1 MQKIELTGNLGS
13 DAEYR
18 NDNGNE
24 FIKFNVGVTERFTKQ
39 DGTKVEQV
47 TWHSCV
53 LNGRQDNLLPYLK
66 KGTRVFVRGDQKLRV
81 FSSEK
86 DRAMKA
92 GSNVSVRE
100 LELIGAK
107 AEPVPQQ
114 LCDEHGMLYSP
125 VKYFWIPANEDG
137 TRPTVLMNPKNT
149 NERFNVD
156 ANGFIVLVAPASSA
170 DSTEITQKEEPKQE
184 ENVEVY

>member
-24 FIKFNVGVTERFTKQ
+24 FIKFNVGVTERFTRQ

-53 LNGRQDNLLPYLK
+53 LNGRQENLLPYLK
-66 KGTRVFVRGDQKLRV
+66 KGTRVFIRGDQRLRV

-86 DRAMKA
+86 ERAMKA

-114 LCDEHGMLYSP
+114 LCDGMGLLYTP
-125 VKYFWIPANEDG
+125 VKYFWIPANADG
-137 TRPTVLMNPKNT
+137 TRPSVLMNPKNIK
-149 NERFNVD
+149 ERFNVD
-156 ANGFIVLVAPASSA
+156 ANGFIELA
-170 DSTEITQKEEPKQE
+170 DTTSTPEATNEAEHVESKVE
-184 ENVEVY
+184 ENDIPY

>member
-18 NDNGNE
+18 NENGNE

-53 LNGRQDNLLPYLK
+53 LNGRQENLLPYLK
-66 KGTRVFVRGDQKLRV
+66 KGTRVFVRGDQRLRV

-86 DRAMKA
+86 ERTMKA

-107 AEPVPQQ
+107 AEPVPGE
-114 LCDEHGMLYSP
+114 LCDDHGLLYKT
-125 VKYFWIPANEDG
+125 VKYFWVPANADG
-137 TRPTVLMNPKNT
+137 TRPSLLMNPKNLG
-149 NERFNVD
+149 ERYLVD
-156 ANGFIVLVAPASSA
+156 ANGFLVLAATASTPETTNEAEQVES
-170 DSTEITQKEEPKQE
+170 KVE
-184 ENVEVY
+184 ENDEPF